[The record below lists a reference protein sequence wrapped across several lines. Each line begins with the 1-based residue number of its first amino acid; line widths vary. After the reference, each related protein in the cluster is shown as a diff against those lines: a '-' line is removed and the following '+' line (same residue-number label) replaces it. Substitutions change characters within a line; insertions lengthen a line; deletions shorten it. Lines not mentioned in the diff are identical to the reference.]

1 MKVLLLNGSP
11 NAQGCTYTALSE
23 VAGALEKNG
32 IETEIVQIGKKP
44 VSGCIACRACAKL
57 GKCVFDDGVNEFVE
71 KAKEADGFVF
81 GSPVY
86 YANASGQVRSFLDRA
101 FYSGGKYFAGKPGA
115 AVVSCRRAGSTTA
128 WDELNKY
135 FTINCMPIVASQYWN
150 MVHGNGGPADHA
162 HPGQQYGLAAQV
174 HRRRQGA
181 GNRLPAARTG
191 CQDQLYPLSCK
202 AGYRRSRR
210 SCILFLFPTGEC
222 V

>member
-1 MKVLLLNGSP
+1 MGLKPKLSRSVKSQFPAASP
-11 NAQGCTYTALSE
+11 AAPAQSWE
-23 VAGALEKNG
+23 N
-32 IETEIVQIGKKP
+32 
-44 VSGCIACRACAKL
+44 VSLI
-57 GKCVFDDGVNEFVE
+57 NEFVE

-150 MVHGNGGPADHA
+150 MVHGNTPEE
-162 HPGQQYGLAAQV
+162 V
-174 HRRRQGA
+174 K
-181 GNRLPAARTG
+181 
-191 CQDQLYPLSCK
+191 QDQEGLQIMRTLGNNMAWLLKCIAAGK
-202 AGYRRSRR
+202 AQG
-210 SCILFLFPTGEC
+210 IDFPQREPAVKTNFIR
-222 V
+222 